1 MANPEK
7 IYWEAVK
14 WVLHYLR
21 GTSDYTI
28 TYSKS
33 SSSIQ
38 GYVDA
43 NFIGDLDKRRSTT
56 GYVFQNENGPISWMY
71 KLQATIALSIMEAE
85 YTALTEA
92 SKEAV

>member
-43 NFIGDLDKRRSTT
+43 NFIGDLDKRKLTMD
-56 GYVFQNENGPISWMY
+56 YVFQNENDPISWMS
-71 KLQATIALSIMEAE
+71 KLQVTVALPNIEAE
-85 YTALTEA
+85 YMH
-92 SKEAV
+92 